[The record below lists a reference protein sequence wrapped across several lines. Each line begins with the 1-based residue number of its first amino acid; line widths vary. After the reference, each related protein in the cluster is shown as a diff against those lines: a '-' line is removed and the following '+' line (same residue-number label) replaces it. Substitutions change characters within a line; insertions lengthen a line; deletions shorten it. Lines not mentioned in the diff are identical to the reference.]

1 MSLKRPLSL
10 WKRAFCVFFSR
21 KVFRVG
27 PAICISSALSGIGC
41 NAVACVRG
49 MAIFVWMV
57 PKNRIGLHVFFW
69 LIYFGIT
76 FFNELYLTSDF
87 AGNVSLAH
95 VAFIL
100 PCEILLF
107 AIKVLLVYYVLYAY
121 LPRWAKAPDKTK
133 LVLEGLGVLFVTLLV
148 YRGIKVVFR
157 EEPPDPTIQSIIARF
172 LYSFL
177 EILQIVAI
185 AATIKLFRVRIA
197 AMQKEKELEREK
209 MMAELGHLKA
219 QINPHFLFNMLNSI
233 FSLSRMQS
241 ERTSDVVLR
250 LSSLLRFMLYESGKV
265 TVPIEDEIKIIR
277 DYIDMQQ
284 LRFEGRVNISQTFD
298 VDNPGTAIT
307 PLLLFPFFENAFKH
321 GVGSK
326 ADHSFIDVVLRL
338 HEGRLHLKMRNSVV
352 KESLN
357 DSDSHGIGLANI
369 RKQLRLLYKEYDLHT
384 HEVDQVFEADLAIN
398 LHSYAGLEL
407 YHS

>member
-1 MSLKRPLSL
+1 MCPVRDVLP
-10 WKRAFCVFFSR
+10 
-21 KVFRVG
+21 
-27 PAICISSALSGIGC
+27 ISALGNMYGLSVRERVWSAGKYRVC
-41 NAVACVRG
+41 NAFACVRG
-49 MAIFVWMV
+49 MAIFVRMV
-57 PKNRIGLHVFFW
+57 PKNRIGLHVIFW

-87 AGNVSLAH
+87 AHGTVSLAH
-95 VAFIL
+95 VVHIL
-100 PCEILLF
+100 PCELLLF
-107 AIKVLLVYYVLYAY
+107 AIKVGLVYYVLYAY
-121 LPRWAKAPDKTK
+121 LPRWAKAPDKTRLLAEGV
-133 LVLEGLGVLFVTLLV
+133 LVLTATLLV
-148 YRGIKVVFR
+148 YRGVKVIFR
-157 EEPPDPTIQSIIARF
+157 EEPPDPTVQSIIARF

-177 EILQIVAI
+177 EIVQIVAI

-197 AMQKEKELEREK
+197 AIQKEKELEREK
-209 MMAELGHLKA
+209 MKAELGQLKA

-250 LSSLLRFMLYESGKV
+250 LSSLLRFMLYESGKA

-284 LRFEGRVNISQTFD
+284 LRFEGRVNITQAFE

-321 GVGSK
+321 GVGSR
-326 ADHSFIDVVLRL
+326 ADRSFIHVTLRL
-338 HEGRLHLKMRNSVV
+338 QEGRLRMNLRNSVV

-357 DSDSHGIGLANI
+357 DGDSHGIGLVNI
-369 RKQLRLLYKEYDLHT
+369 RKQLRLLYQEYDLHT
-384 HEVDQVFEADLAIN
+384 READHVFEADLAIN
-398 LHSYAGLEL
+398 LNSYAGLEL
-407 YHS
+407 YHSGR